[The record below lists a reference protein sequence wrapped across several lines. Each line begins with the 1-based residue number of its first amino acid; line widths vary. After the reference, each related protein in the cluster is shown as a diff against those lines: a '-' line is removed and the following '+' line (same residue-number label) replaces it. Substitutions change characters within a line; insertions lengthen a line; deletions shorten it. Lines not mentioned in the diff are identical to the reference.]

1 MEKDLTK
8 NYELAW
14 DKYSEED
21 LKKVFDL
28 SEKYKNFMSK
38 CKTERECIKE
48 FIILAEKN
56 GYKNLEQNYKK

>member
-21 LKKVFDL
+21 LKKVL
-28 SEKYKNFMSK
+28 IYQKNT
-38 CKTERECIKE
+38 KTSCLNVKQKE
-48 FIILAEKN
+48 NA
-56 GYKNLEQNYKK
+56 